1 MSQLIAI
8 ASGKGG
14 VGKTLITAALSV
26 LLQRRGHRVL
36 AADADMGLRNL
47 DLLFGLDGAIHYAD
61 DILFVVGP
69 SPSSLRDV
77 SRLMQY
83 CDRQKRFHYDVILN
97 NFYAD
102 GLITADTAQSCLQTG
117 HLAGL
122 LPHDEGIDRAAG
134 EGRIASV
141 SESLPFCQ
149 ALSATA
155 DWLET
160 GQAIDTAALTALLP
174 KQLARPVSSGLS
186 LRRRRQECQNW
197 RHYRR

>member
-1 MSQLIAI
+1 
-8 ASGKGG
+8 
-14 VGKTLITAALSV
+14 
-26 LLQRRGHRVL
+26 
-36 AADADMGLRNL
+36 
-47 DLLFGLDGAIHYAD
+47 
-61 DILFVVGP
+61 
-69 SPSSLRDV
+69 
-77 SRLMQY
+77 MQY
-83 CDRQKRFHYDVILN
+83 RDRQKRFHYDVILN